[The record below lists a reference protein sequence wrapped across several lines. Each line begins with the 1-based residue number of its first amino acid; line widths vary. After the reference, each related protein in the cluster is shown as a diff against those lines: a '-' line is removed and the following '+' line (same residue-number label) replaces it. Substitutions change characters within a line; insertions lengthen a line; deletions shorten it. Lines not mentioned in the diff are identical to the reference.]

1 MSSSESK
8 HVVSSWGYGEIHRV
22 EFQRSRLKS
31 RSSLE
36 RTQVVNRLLTMV
48 QG

>member
-22 EFQRSRLKS
+22 EFQRSRLK

-36 RTQVVNRLLTMV
+36 RTQVVNRLLTRV
-48 QG
+48 